1 MSSAKNYESWISS
14 YKDRKQTALQMR
26 PTDGTLLV
34 LDSKN
39 TSKTLREFPV
49 RRGYDLVSLLQK
61 SKHLEEASAT
71 LQTIQPA
78 QEERITLAQEEFQR
92 IEKELLAKVEERHRA
107 SDPALRFQIT
117 QKIGELQRNIAF
129 ASEALQK
136 AIVPVRYAIN
146 TEHEKRIISMAYTFP
161 YTFEERSIPIVK
173 KTA

>member
-1 MSSAKNYESWISS
+1 
-14 YKDRKQTALQMR
+14 
-26 PTDGTLLV
+26 
-34 LDSKN
+34 
-39 TSKTLREFPV
+39 
-49 RRGYDLVSLLQK
+49 
-61 SKHLEEASAT
+61 LEEASAT

-92 IEKELLAKVEERHRA
+92 IEKELLAKVEERHRT

-117 QKIGELQRNIAF
+117 QKIGELQRNIAL

-146 TEHEKRIISMAYTFP
+146 TEYEKQIISMAYTFP

-173 KTA
+173 KKA